1 MALVERLMKWDTE
14 LDERHIP
21 VHAFFAAITEVMA
34 GRLTAAQVQSYLAM
48 TPEDIADWNAIVATM
63 PVQAQAANR
72 ALWATKMH
80 AVFLLAEDRYPQY
93 STPAEVRTKLG
104 I

>member
-1 MALVERLMKWDTE
+1 MALVERLMHWNTE
-14 LDERHIP
+14 PENRYIP

-34 GRLTAAQVQSYLAM
+34 GRLTAAQVQTYLAM
-48 TPEDIADWNAIVATM
+48 TAEDIVDWNAIVATM

-72 ALWATKMH
+72 APWGHKMH
-80 AVFLLAEDRYPQY
+80 AVFLLAADRYPQY
-93 STPAEVRTKLG
+93 STPEEVRTKLG